1 MPEFYF
7 DDEKIE
13 ITPSEFISE
22 CDNEEITLLI
32 EGLKYR
38 DYISDNV
45 YMDSNGINITT
56 PAEEIFEKHLSSLHG
71 KRHLLS
77 NEEEDIIMKIASK
90 FLYL

>member
-1 MPEFYF
+1 
-7 DDEKIE
+7 
-13 ITPSEFISE
+13 
-22 CDNEEITLLI
+22 
-32 EGLKYR
+32 
-38 DYISDNV
+38 
-45 YMDSNGINITT
+45 MDSNGINITT